1 MGSDGQRPSA
11 AGYWIAG
18 LVALLGLAAGAALIA
33 TSVGGIADALKRL
46 ERIPAPGQRVLTLA
60 AGKHAVYIESGE
72 RPPRPEAVGVT
83 VRQASNGRRV
93 ALARYASSLTYTSG
107 NRSGL
112 AAYTFVAS
120 RRGRYRI
127 VASSPPGG
135 DVAVVVGPPLGGG
148 LVRTITGAVG
158 GFGLL
163 LLGLVAGVVIALITG
178 SRQRGF
184 ERDAAAAA
192 GGVPGAAP
200 AGPGAGP
207 GAAPGAAA
215 TGEPGAAPP
224 GEPAAA
230 AAALPPA
237 AWYPD
242 PWRQARLRWWDGQGW
257 TGHTS

>member
-1 MGSDGQRPSA
+1 VGSDGQRPSA

-163 LLGLVAGVVIALITG
+163 LLGLMAGVVIALITG
-178 SRQRGF
+178 SRRRSF
-184 ERDAAAAA
+184 ERDA
-192 GGVPGAAP
+192 
-200 AGPGAGP
+200 
-207 GAAPGAAA
+207 AAA
-215 TGEPGAAPP
+215 TGEPGAARA

-230 AAALPPA
+230 AAAPPPA